1 MQYLKDEV
9 RNKILQ
15 EALKE
20 FREKGYQGA
29 SIRNIAKNSNTSI
42 GNIYKYFSS
51 KESLYQSL
59 IEPVYNQLMDYIPQ
73 FEKVEH
79 NEKTEDIFYQLME
92 KIMEIFNT
100 NNKELSILL
109 NKSEGSRYENCKKS
123 FVDFITRTVTDAME
137 YQLSLQHKKLEDNF
151 IIYLLSYN
159 LVESIA
165 IILKEK
171 DNGLEVRNLILE
183 LINIMFF
190 DIADKLSSKSI

>member
-9 RNKILQ
+9 RNKILE

-29 SIRNIAKNSNTSI
+29 SIRNIAKNSNTST

-59 IEPVYNQLMDYIPQ
+59 VEPVYDQLMNYILQ
-73 FEKVEH
+73 FQKIEC

-92 KIMEIFNT
+92 KIMEIFNR

-123 FVDFITRTVTDAME
+123 FVDFITKTVTDAME
-137 YQLSLQHKKLEDNF
+137 YQLSLQHKKMKDNF

-171 DNGLEVRNLILE
+171 DKGLEVRNLILE

-190 DIADKLSSKSI
+190 DIADKLSANSI

>member
-9 RNKILQ
+9 RNKILE

-20 FREKGYQGA
+20 FRQKGYQGA
-29 SIRNIAKNSNTSI
+29 SIRSIAKSSDTSI

-59 IEPVYNQLMDYIPQ
+59 IEPVYNQLMDYILQ

-79 NEKTEDIFYQLME
+79 NDKTEDIFYQLME

-123 FVDFITRTVTDAME
+123 FVDFITKTVTDAME

-159 LVESIA
+159 LMESIA

-171 DNGLEVRNLILE
+171 DNGPEVRNLILE

>member
-29 SIRNIAKNSNTSI
+29 SIRVISKNSNTST

-59 IEPVYNQLMDYIPQ
+59 IQPVYDQLMDYILQ

-92 KIMEIFNT
+92 KIMEIFNR
-100 NNKELSILL
+100 NNIELSILL

-123 FVDFITRTVTDAME
+123 FVDFITGTVTDAME

-171 DNGLEVRNLILE
+171 DDGLEVRNLILE
-183 LINIMFF
+183 LIEIMFF
-190 DIADKLSSKSI
+190 DLADKLSSTSI